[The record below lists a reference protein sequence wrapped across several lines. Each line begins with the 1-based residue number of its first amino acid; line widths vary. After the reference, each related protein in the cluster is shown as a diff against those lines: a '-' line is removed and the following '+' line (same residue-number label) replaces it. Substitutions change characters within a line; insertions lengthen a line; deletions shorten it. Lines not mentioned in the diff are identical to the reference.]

1 MLRAIRFAK
10 TDQAIGRG
18 GSQVVGAGYCR
29 PTSEMRRSTTWG
41 GAQREI
47 GVKVAGRGSL
57 VLLAGP
63 DVEPELT
70 AVRQF
75 IGPA

>member
-1 MLRAIRFAK
+1 M
-10 TDQAIGRG
+10 
-18 GSQVVGAGYCR
+18 
-29 PTSEMRRSTTWG
+29 TWG

-57 VLLAGP
+57 ALLAGP

-75 IGPA
+75 IGPAQRLDARFSGSMAGQWPTPPVNSKWSHRWIRR